1 MLFNYHMQMLTPF
14 VSDPNMRFY
23 IGCSACSVVAL
34 DLLLAVIFWAK
45 DTYPKIKRYFQK
57 KFVYEPAL
65 RKLKEA
71 KLMELLKKIKEQN
84 EIEDGEALSNLT
96 RVN

>member
-14 VSDPNMRFY
+14 VSDPNIRFY

-45 DTYPKIKRYFQK
+45 DTYQSIKRYFQK

-71 KLMELLKKIKEQN
+71 KLKELLKKLRSK
-84 EIEDGEALSNLT
+84 T
-96 RVN
+96 RSKTNKRLAT